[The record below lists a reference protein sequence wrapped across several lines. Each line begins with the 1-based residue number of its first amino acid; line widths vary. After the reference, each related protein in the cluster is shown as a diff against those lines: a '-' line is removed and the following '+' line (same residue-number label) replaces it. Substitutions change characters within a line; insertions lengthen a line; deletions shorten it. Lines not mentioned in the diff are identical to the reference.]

1 MFHLFFFILIN
12 QMKAKIFYNNISSIL
27 ATCSVPITMQY
38 DYNTFTYHIPVNN
51 NMFKRQEI
59 AVQTLSNLEINCS
72 DVVVALKNID
82 LNSSKINRFFNI
94 IKI

>member
-1 MFHLFFFILIN
+1 
-12 QMKAKIFYNNISSIL
+12 MKAKIFYNNISSIL